1 VNLLNRTLARLVVAA
16 GACAGLACPAL
27 AAYPDK
33 PVRVIVPFAP
43 GGNPDVLARILA
55 QRLGQETGQAF
66 VVENRPG
73 SGGDIGAEHLT
84 RSVADGYTLGVLD
97 SAQTSINP
105 ALYRNV
111 AFDVQRD
118 LMPIAALVA
127 VPTVLVVNPAVPAN
141 SAAELIRYAR
151 DHPGEINYGSAGNG
165 SIHHL
170 TTEIFATATGLRL
183 THVPY
188 KGSTQTLPA
197 IIGNQ
202 VQMAFVGVPAAKD
215 LIESKRV
222 RVLAISTA
230 RRSAALPDVP
240 TLAESGVTGFD
251 VAAVVGMFA
260 PAGTPQDIVVRLRG
274 LLDRAMSSPDVQS
287 RLAGLGMA
295 PTGYTPEVY
304 ATTIRTDLE
313 RYGKIVNESGMK
325 LD

>member
-1 VNLLNRTLARLVVAA
+1 VNLLDRMTVRLGLAAMVAA
-16 GACAGLACPAL
+16 GVSCPAF

-33 PVRVIVPFAP
+33 PVRLILPFAP

-73 SGGDIGAEHLT
+73 SGGNIGAEHLT
-84 RSVADGYTLGVLD
+84 RSTPDGYTLGVLD

-105 ALYRNV
+105 SLYRNV
-111 AFDVQRD
+111 PFDVQRD
-118 LMPIAALVA
+118 LLPIAALVA

-141 SAAELIRYAR
+141 TVAELVQYAKS
-151 DHPGEINYGSAGNG
+151 HPGDVNYGSAGNG

-170 TTEIFATATGLRL
+170 TTEIFASATGLRL

-197 IIGNQ
+197 VIGNQ

-215 LIESKRV
+215 LIQSQRV

-230 RRSAALPDVP
+230 RRSAALPDLP
-240 TLAESGVTGFD
+240 TLAESGVPDFN

-260 PAGTPQDIVVRLRG
+260 PAGTPPDVVAKLRD
-274 LLDRAMSSPDVQS
+274 LLSRAMTSPDVQS
-287 RLAGLGMA
+287 KLAGLGME
-295 PTGYTPEVY
+295 PTGYSPETY
-304 ATTIRTDLE
+304 AATIRSDLE